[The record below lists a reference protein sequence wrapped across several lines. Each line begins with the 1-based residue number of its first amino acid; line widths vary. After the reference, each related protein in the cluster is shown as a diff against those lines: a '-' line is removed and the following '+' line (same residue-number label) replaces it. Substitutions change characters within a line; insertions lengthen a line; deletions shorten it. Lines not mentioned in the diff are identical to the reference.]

1 MKGQYRVL
9 TEVMIFGIGIAITSF
24 IILSFQTVENS
35 ISKISLEDNLL
46 SVSNIITTSIVKV
59 ADGDTDILRL
69 KIPQSI
75 AEQSYLISIDNDMLV
90 LRFTEKPEI
99 NVTQQLFNI
108 TQNHNII
115 IMGNFLDSSSR
126 YLEISSDNGVDII
139 IRKWRL

>member
-9 TEVMIFGIGIAITSF
+9 SEVMIFGIGIAITSF
-24 IILSFQTVENS
+24 IIISFQSVQEN
-35 ISKISLEDNLL
+35 ITKISLEDNLM
-46 SVSNIITTSIVKV
+46 SVSNLIATSIVRV
-59 ADGDTDILRL
+59 AESGNSDLRL

-75 AEQSYLISIDNDMLV
+75 AEQSYIISTDDDMLI
-90 LRFTEKPEI
+90 LRFTEKPDI

-115 IMGNFLDSSSR
+115 VMGNFLDSSSR
-126 YLEISSDNGVDII
+126 YLEISSENGVDII